1 MIPNWHPDHKMSQ
14 MQGIPKLSTLFKTR
28 SKTQVSS
35 ADGMM
40 VVEKRYPYLTS
51 TWLIFINWNVRLD
64 AAGVSK
70 MTVPLF
76 LSNVRWGIVC
86 ESPGLWKASDTLEV
100 SDHGQQAHDQ
110 GTAWSISNPIHRFGN
125 WEASYPGLRVLY
137 NGWAHPSRG
146 VPSAIFEANTPTI
159 LYRFMM

>member
-14 MQGIPKLSTLFKTR
+14 MQGIPKLSALFKTR
-28 SKTQVSS
+28 SKTQGSS

-40 VVEKRYPYLTS
+40 VVEKKYPYLTN
-51 TWLIFINWNVRLD
+51 LYKLKC
-64 AAGVSK
+64 AARCGWYIHDDCSV
-70 MTVPLF
+70 F

-110 GTAWSISNPIHRFGN
+110 GTAWSISNPSHRFGH

-159 LYRFMM
+159 LHRFMM